1 MREKER
7 DRGGRE
13 KDKKRFR
20 VGERK
25 IGRETGVVE
34 REKKD
39 KKRDRSGRERERKSR
54 RE

>member
-1 MREKER
+1 M
-7 DRGGRE
+7 RE

-34 REKKD
+34 RGRQELERI
-39 KKRDRSGRERERKSR
+39 KRDRSRREREPQRVKHR
-54 RE
+54 